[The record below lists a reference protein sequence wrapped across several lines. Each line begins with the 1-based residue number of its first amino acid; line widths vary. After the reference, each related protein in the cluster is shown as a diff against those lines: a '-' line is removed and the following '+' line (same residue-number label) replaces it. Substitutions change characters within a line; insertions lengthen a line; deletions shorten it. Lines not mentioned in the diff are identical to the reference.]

1 VAKPSCLLRDRFEMA
16 LRTSLGGLTATVFPE
31 EGAGKTPDAGAS
43 KAKAVVVLCHGFGAP
58 GDDLVGLYDELIT
71 LEPSLKASRF
81 IFPEAPLDLRQSMGF
96 PGRAWWLIDFEQV
109 QAISSKG
116 KEALLA
122 FRQKEPEGMAKARSL
137 LTALVHTAQAQS
149 GLSLSRF
156 VLGGFSQGA
165 MLTTD
170 VALRLEE
177 SPLGLAALSGTLL
190 VEDVWK
196 AKAKARSKLPVF
208 QSHGRQDPLL
218 PFWLAERMKDLFT
231 EAGMPVTW
239 MPFEGQ
245 HQIPMGVLR
254 ALSKFLV
261 EKIG

>member
-1 VAKPSCLLRDRFEMA
+1 MS
-16 LRTSLGGLTATVFPE
+16 LRTTLGGLNATIFPE
-31 EGAGKTPDAGAS
+31 AGTADGGAGKP
-43 KAKAVVVLCHGFGAP
+43 KAVVVLCHGFGAP

-81 IFPEAPLDLRQSMGF
+81 IFPEAPLDLRATMGF

-109 QAISSKG
+109 QAISKQS

-122 FRQKEPEGMAKARSL
+122 FRQTEPEGMARARSL
-137 LTALVHTAQAQS
+137 VTALVHAAQAQS

-165 MLTTD
+165 MITTD

-177 SPLGLAALSGTLL
+177 SPLGLAVLSGTLL
-190 VEDVWK
+190 LEDTWK
-196 AKAKARSKLPVF
+196 AKATARSKLPVF

-218 PFWLAERMKDLFT
+218 PFWVAERMKDLFT
-231 EAGMPVTW
+231 EAGLPVTW
-239 MPFEGQ
+239 VPFDGQ
-245 HQIPMGVLR
+245 HQIPMGALR
-254 ALSKFLV
+254 GLARFLV
-261 EKIG
+261 ERIG